1 MLVLSRNE
9 VSYPMTVARV
19 ALNRPCWDMNAHNA
33 PWRDD
38 IDDTFQHKANTCTSD
53 FKGSKGDTSY
63 NAAGLKINEYEIL
76 KENGLIKKLE
86 AGYSGS
92 FSSYESAAHKKYNY
106 NLWEKDY
113 TYWNPKCTRD
123 NMGVD
128 KFEIIS
134 NQASGI

>member
-19 ALNRPCWDMNAHNA
+19 ALDRPCWDMNKHNA
-33 PWRDD
+33 PRRED
-38 IDDTFQHKANTCTSD
+38 IDDTFQYKSNTCTSD
-53 FKGSKGDTSY
+53 FKGSKSDTSY

-76 KENGLIKKLE
+76 KENGLIEKLQY
-86 AGYSGS
+86 AYQGTW
-92 FSSYESAAHKKYNY
+92 SSYKSEAHKKYNY

-123 NMGVD
+123 NMGLD

-134 NQASGI
+134 NQASEI